1 MSRGCPSPR
10 RPPSELGGE
19 VPALTSC
26 LPPRSRLLHL
36 YAAVFFGSSS
46 SINIS
51 RFRFLLSLSVFEAPA
66 FGRHLCTG
74 VVSVCFGGV
83 WQWGDSFLGIWEVD
97 FYSSVLLW
105 KEKLFEKYQTV
116 SAGFRDLLSNLLRV
130 LFCRYFPHRCSQPRS
145 SKGPLIPGQLAHSLA
160 PWPAVIPITL
170 F

>member
-74 VVSVCFGGV
+74 VVSVCFGSV
-83 WQWGDSFLGIWEVD
+83 WQWGIHFWVSGKMTFIRQFCYGRKNYLKNTR
-97 FYSSVLLW
+97 LLA
-105 KEKLFEKYQTV
+105 LV
-116 SAGFRDLLSNLLRV
+116 SEIY
-130 LFCRYFPHRCSQPRS
+130 C
-145 SKGPLIPGQLAHSLA
+145 LIR
-160 PWPAVIPITL
+160 
-170 F
+170 